1 MSAADIARALGDARR
16 EGRTWRCRCPLHGG
30 RSLTLRDGDGG
41 ALLAWCFGGCDSRD
55 VLAELRRRGLLEGRT
70 TDYRRPFAS
79 SSPPEDV
86 ARTARALA
94 IWHDARPAVETIVES
109 YLGTRGISLDA
120 WPAAQLFHPRCPRPR
135 DEAGNFRP
143 PLPAMVA
150 VVEHVQRGPVAVHA
164 TYLRPDGSGKADI
177 PKEQQK
183 ASFGSIKGG
192 AVRLGISRAG
202 EWLAVGEGIE
212 TTLSVAVACAMPGLA
227 AVSAGGI
234 RSLVLSREATHVII
248 CADHDASGVGERAAR
263 DAAARWLAEGRRVKL
278 ALPPRAGIDFND
290 ILRGVASARIEEVRR
305 VAD

>member
-1 MSAADIARALGDARR
+1 MTAADIAHALGGARR
-16 EGRTWRCRCPLHGG
+16 EGRAWRCRCPLHNG

-41 ALLAWCFGGCDSRD
+41 CVLVKCWGGCDRRD
-55 VLAELRRRGLLEGRT
+55 VLAELRRRGLLDGRT
-70 TDYRRPFAS
+70 IDYRRP
-79 SSPPEDV
+79 SPRTSKREDA

-94 IWHDARPAVETIVES
+94 IWREARPAVGTVVEK
-109 YLGTRGISLDA
+109 YLWSRGILLDA
-120 WPAAQLFHPRCPRPR
+120 WPAALRFHPACPRPR
-135 DEAGNFRP
+135 DEIGNFRP

-150 VVEHVQRGPVAVHA
+150 MVEHVQRGPVAVHA
-164 TYLRPDGSGKADI
+164 SYLRPDGSGKADI

-183 ASFGSIKGG
+183 ASFGPIKGG
-192 AVRLGISRAG
+192 AVRLGIPRAG
-202 EWLAVGEGIE
+202 QWLAVGEGIE
-212 TTLSVAVACAMPGLA
+212 TTLSVGAACAMPGWA

-290 ILRGVASARIEEVRR
+290 ILRGVASAPTEEARR